1 VVSTARAA
9 ACSALVL
16 IALTA
21 VLSGCGGKAAQTGGG
36 GAQVVSVRERDFKIS
51 VSTTHV
57 DAGEV
62 VFRDRNLGP
71 DAHELIVVRSDRAGL
86 RLRADGMTV
95 DEDGLE
101 KLIVGALEPG
111 SAGETRELRVLLVPG
126 TYTLLCNMYGH
137 YMGGM
142 HSTLVVA

>member
-1 VVSTARAA
+1 VGSTARAA

-16 IALTA
+16 ITLTA
-21 VLSGCGGKAAQTGGG
+21 VLSGCGGTAARTDGG
-36 GAQVVSVRERDFKIS
+36 QVVNVRERDFQIS
-51 VSTTHV
+51 LSTTHV
-57 DAGEV
+57 DAGDV
-62 VFRDRNLGP
+62 VFRDHNAGP
-71 DAHELIVVRSDRAGL
+71 DAHELIVIRSDGGRL

-95 DEDGLE
+95 DEEGLE
-101 KLIVGALEPG
+101 KLTVGALEPG
-111 SAGETRELRVLLVPG
+111 AGGSTRELRVRLEPG